1 MGFFVY
7 GRYCLR
13 PFQTIF
19 RFSGAGYA
27 HRNLLRTAVFAVL
40 AALLLACLPAQA
52 ARAPKP
58 DQLAAVADQIAA
70 LANASRAQAGLPPL
84 QWDDALAVAAHAHAV
99 RMAAEG
105 PIAHRY
111 GGEMSLAERAAAAGA
126 HFDLVEENIAIGN
139 SAQQI
144 HALWMHSAEHHA
156 NLMNPQINRI
166 GVAVVAARGV
176 LYTVA
181 DYAQAVRTLTFEDQE
196 SMVAQQL
203 TPLGIATRTTGK
215 ALEQARAACASGSG
229 VPSSPGLQPLFVMR
243 WQSGS
248 LHQLP
253 SALVQRIR
261 TGHYQSAAVGACA
274 PHAAPTQEQAAFTAY
289 RVTVL
294 LY

>member
-1 MGFFVY
+1 M
-7 GRYCLR
+7 
-13 PFQTIF
+13 
-19 RFSGAGYA
+19 
-27 HRNLLRTAVFAVL
+27 VL
-40 AALLLACLPAQA
+40 AALLLVCLPAQA

-58 DQLAAVADQIAA
+58 DELAAVADQIAS
-70 LANASRAQAGLPPL
+70 LANASRTQAGLPSL

-126 HFDLVEENIAIGN
+126 HFDLVEENIAIGS

-144 HALWMHSAEHHA
+144 HTLWMHSAEHHA

-176 LYTVA
+176 LYAVA
-181 DYAQAVRTLTFEDQE
+181 DYAQAVRTLTVEEQE

-203 TPLGIATRTTGK
+203 VPMGIALHANGK
-215 ALEQARAACASGSG
+215 ALAQARAACSSGSG

-248 LHQLP
+248 LLQVP

-261 TGHYQSAAVGACA
+261 SGHYQSAAVGACA
-274 PHAAPTQEQAAFTAY
+274 PHAASTQEQSAFSAY
-289 RVTVL
+289 RVAVL